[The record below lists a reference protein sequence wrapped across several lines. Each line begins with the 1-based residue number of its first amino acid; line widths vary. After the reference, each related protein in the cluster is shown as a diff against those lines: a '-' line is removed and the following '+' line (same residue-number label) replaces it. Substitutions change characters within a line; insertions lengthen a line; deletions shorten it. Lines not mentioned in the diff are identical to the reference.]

1 MAILNNTI
9 FLLFVFSKIW
19 EICSRFGKMVEADQ
33 CPEKGVFFSDLE
45 EARGYFNSSEK
56 VYQGFTCVRMI
67 QYE

>member
-1 MAILNNTI
+1 
-9 FLLFVFSKIW
+9 
-19 EICSRFGKMVEADQ
+19 MVEADQ